1 MNDAGATGS
10 PPPGFTANA
19 NANNLTSIDM
29 DSTPADTV
37 KKRRRI
43 ASWKSDTKDL
53 TIVANTDDVGK
64 KRKTTPRRKSVSKCN
79 TEAVADFVEQKQD
92 NSVDN
97 PVLVRSTDVPPE
109 KLVELWKDGITGVGQ
124 EFESVYEFRQALQRY
139 AIAHRF
145 MYKLK
150 KNDTNRASGKC
161 IAEGCSWKIY
171 ASWDS
176 STQSFRIKKMNESHT
191 CGGKSWESAHPAK
204 DWVVSIIKD
213 RLQDSPHHKP
223 KEIAKGILQDFGVE
237 LNYTQV
243 WRGIGDA
250 RQQLQGSYK
259 EAYNQLPWLCDKMTK
274 ANPGSLIKL
283 FTSDERRFERLVLSF
298 HASIHGFQMGCRPI
312 LFLEASSLKSKFH
325 EILLTA
331 TALDGDDGI
340 FPVAFAM
347 VDNES
352 NDNWHWFLEQLRSV
366 LSISQSI
373 TFVSDREKGIKKAVL
388 EVFENAHHG
397 YSIYHLLESFKRS
410 SKGPFHG
417 EGKGSLPINFLAA
430 AHAIRL
436 DTFKLHTEQIKR
448 VSPQAYDWLMEVEPE
463 YWTSTS
469 FKGEPYNHVTV
480 NVAESYTKWMEEVR
494 ESPITQK
501 IEVLRRKSVEL
512 INTRRSD
519 SSNWS
524 TKLTPLKEQKLREQ
538 RSKAYGLKVL
548 FSSDTLFEV
557 HGDSTN
563 VVDVD
568 KWKCSC
574 LGWKP
579 TGLPCSHAIAVFSCT
594 GRNIYNYCSRYFT
607 ADSFRLTYSES
618 INPVLATFKPVTDDD
633 KTDLKPTIV
642 LPPQTTRPP
651 PTQNKKRE
659 NQTERV
665 VKRVRPV
672 TCTICKETGH
682 NKATCKATQ

>member
-1 MNDAGATGS
+1 MNDAGAGS
-10 PPPGFTANA
+10 STPPGSTADA
-19 NANNLTSIDM
+19 NANNSTSIDM

-37 KKRRRI
+37 KKRRRV
-43 ASWKSDTKDL
+43 ASSKRGANGT
-53 TIVANTDDVGK
+53 TIVANTGDVGK
-64 KRKTTPRRKSVSKCN
+64 KRKTTPRRKSISKCN
-79 TEAVADFVEQKQD
+79 TEAVVDAAEQKHD
-92 NSVDN
+92 NSSDSS
-97 PVLVRSTDVPPE
+97 VLVRTTDVPPE
-109 KLVELWKDGITGVGQ
+109 KLMELWKDGITGIGQ
-124 EFESVYEFRQALQRY
+124 EFKSVYEFREALQRY

-150 KNDTNRASGKC
+150 KNDTNRASGRC

-176 STQSFRIKKMNESHT
+176 STQSFRIKNMNESHT
-191 CGGKSWESAHPAK
+191 CEGKSWESAHPAK
-204 DWVVSIIKD
+204 NWVVSIIKD

-223 KEIAKGILQDFGVE
+223 KEIAKSILRDFGVE

-259 EAYNQLPWLCDKMTK
+259 EAYNQLPWLCVKMTE

-283 FTSDERRFERLVLSF
+283 VISDEKRFERLFLSF

-312 LFLEASSLKSKFH
+312 LFLDSISLKSKFH

-340 FPVAFAM
+340 FPVAFAI
-347 VDNES
+347 VDNEN
-352 NDNWHWFLEQLRSV
+352 NDNWRWFLELLKSV
-366 LSISQSI
+366 LLISESI
-373 TFVSDREKGIKKAVL
+373 TFVSDREKGLKNSVL
-388 EVFENAHHG
+388 EVFEKAHHG
-397 YSIYHLLESFKRS
+397 YSIYHLLENFKRS

-436 DTFKLHTEQIKR
+436 DNFKLHTEQIKR
-448 VSPQAYDWLMEVEPE
+448 VSSQAYDWLMKVEPE
-463 YWTSTS
+463 YWTSTL

-480 NVAESYTKWMEEVR
+480 NVAEFYTKWIEEVR
-494 ESPITQK
+494 ESLIIQK
-501 IEVLRRKSVEL
+501 IEVLRCKTMEL
-512 INTRRSD
+512 INTRRMD
-519 SSNWS
+519 SSTWPM
-524 TKLTPLKEQKLREQ
+524 KLTPLKEQKLREQ
-538 RSKAYGLKVL
+538 RSKAYGLRVL

-563 VVDVD
+563 VVDVE
-568 KWKCSC
+568 KRSCSC
-574 LGWKP
+574 LAWKP

-594 GRNIYNYCSRYFT
+594 GRNIYDYCPRYFT
-607 ADSFRLTYSES
+607 ADSFRLIYSES
-618 INPVLATFKPVTDDD
+618 INPVLAKFKPLTE
-633 KTDLKPTIV
+633 TDLETPLV
-642 LPPQTTRPP
+642 LPPLTLRLP
-651 PTQNKKRE
+651 PTQNKKKE
-659 NQTERV
+659 SQTEGV

-672 TCTICKETGH
+672 TCTRCKETGH
-682 NKATCKATQ
+682 NKATCKATL